1 MKNPGLA
8 GILLFN
14 LCIQT
19 SDHLHSDG
27 VQPVFACLIQA
38 RLSLTT
44 LPIRAAFASAPLL
57 P

>member
-19 SDHLHSDG
+19 RDHLHSDG
-27 VQPVFACLIQA
+27 VQLVSVFLVQP
-38 RLSLTT
+38 RLSLITSQ
-44 LPIRAAFASAPLL
+44 SACTIPGKSAG
-57 P
+57 